1 MTRTDAILAALTAL
15 LGERRRELDAATD
28 LRVLVLDLKFSP
40 DRLEPR
46 AIVDRI
52 ERERRRDENGGSL
65 RRGRV
70 E

>member
-1 MTRTDAILAALTAL
+1 VTRTDAILAALTAL